1 MSIRKQ
7 IFISLFTVVMSLVV
21 LSSIA
26 SAQCSSPG
34 IGGSSRIGIAVASD
48 QGESMPVTTSFN
60 LDLFSRIRLTS
71 FTMFSWGRGPVG
83 HPGTVRSS
91 FAVLRERLGLKR

>member
-1 MSIRKQ
+1 MSVRKQ
-7 IFISLFTVVMSLVV
+7 IIPLLTVV
-21 LSSIA
+21 LSLIVLSSVA
-26 SAQCSSPG
+26 SAQCSSPDV
-34 IGGSSRIGIAVASD
+34 GGSTRIGIAVASD